1 MSPRRHPSSLP
12 TYSHSHVN
20 HPYYEY
26 HNRQR
31 SGRRT
36 SRPPSRAC
44 SISHASHEDTFSGNS
59 STCEPS
65 PISPS
70 TPRSIISSPGISHRY
85 RDETPNAAMV
95 PLTIAADRIRLDAT
109 TEVGQQHSDYPHHE
123 HHPRRYSD
131 SDPETTPGTP
141 SVKHSEYS
149 DSAPPPP
156 PTRQPLRPW

>member
-12 TYSHSHVN
+12 TYPHSHVT

-31 SGRRT
+31 RRT
-36 SRPPSRAC
+36 SRPPSRSC
-44 SISHASHEDTFSGNS
+44 SISHTSHEGNFSGNS

-70 TPRSIISSPGISHRY
+70 TPRSIISSPGLSHRY
-85 RDETPNAAMV
+85 RDETPNSMV
-95 PLTIAADRIRLDAT
+95 PLTIAADRIRLDST
-109 TEVGQQHSDYPHHE
+109 TETDQRSDY

-131 SDPETTPGTP
+131 SDPETPGTP
-141 SVKHSEYS
+141 SVKRTEYS
-149 DSAPPPP
+149 DAPA
-156 PTRQPLRPW
+156 RQPLRPW

>member
-44 SISHASHEDTFSGNS
+44 SISQASHEDTFSGNS

-109 TEVGQQHSDYPHHE
+109 EVGQQHSDYPHHQ

-131 SDPETTPGTP
+131 SDPENTPGTP

-156 PTRQPLRPW
+156 PPTRQPLRPW